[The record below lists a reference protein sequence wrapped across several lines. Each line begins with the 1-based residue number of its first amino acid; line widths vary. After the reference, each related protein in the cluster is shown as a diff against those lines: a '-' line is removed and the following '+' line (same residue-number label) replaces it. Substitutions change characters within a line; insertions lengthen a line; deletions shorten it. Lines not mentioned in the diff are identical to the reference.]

1 MPIRVLLADDSD
13 SLRGVIERHLKS
25 EPKIE
30 LVGQAKEFQEAVRLV
45 DELSPDVVVLDLR
58 MTSRADA
65 NDEGIR
71 QICRCWTIAM
81 SASVDDETETLA
93 GKLNADLFIDKM
105 YLYEKL
111 IPAILELAGRPS

>member
-13 SLRGVIERHLKS
+13 SLRGVIERHLQS

-30 LVGQAKEFQEAVRLV
+30 LVGQAKDFQEAVRLV

-65 NDEGIR
+65 NDEGLR
-71 QICRCWTIAM
+71 QLCRCWIIAM
-81 SASVDDETETLA
+81 SASVDDETEALV
-93 GKLNADLFIDKM
+93 GKLNADAFIDKM

-111 IPAILELAGRPS
+111 IPTILELAGRPS

>member
-13 SLRGVIERHLKS
+13 SLRGVIERYLES

-30 LVGQAKEFQEAVRLV
+30 LVGQAKDFQEAVRLV

-58 MTSRADA
+58 MTSHVDV
-65 NDEGIR
+65 NHESVR

-81 SASVDDETETLA
+81 SASADEGWFWGA
-93 GKLNADLFIDKM
+93 A
-105 YLYEKL
+105 
-111 IPAILELAGRPS
+111 

>member
-13 SLRGVIERHLKS
+13 SLRSVIERHLKS
-25 EPKIE
+25 EPTIE
-30 LVGQAKEFQEAVRLV
+30 LVAQAKEFQEAVRLV

-58 MTSRADA
+58 MTSRVDV
-65 NDEGIR
+65 NDEGVR

-81 SASVDDETETLA
+81 SASIDDETKTLA
-93 GKLNADLFIDKM
+93 GRLNADIFIDKM
-105 YLYEKL
+105 HLYEKL